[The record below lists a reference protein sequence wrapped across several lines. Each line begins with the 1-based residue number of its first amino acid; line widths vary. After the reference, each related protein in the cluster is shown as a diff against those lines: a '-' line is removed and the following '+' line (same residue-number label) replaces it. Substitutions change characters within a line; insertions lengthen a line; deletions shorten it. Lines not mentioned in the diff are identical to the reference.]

1 MPKSM
6 IELAYEFVGNQKDPV
21 SFQDIWAYVRSQD
34 DAAQD
39 AQIGRFYQL
48 LTLDGRF
55 VAVGGNKW
63 SLKARYSFKELY
75 DDARGVFKDV
85 ETLETTPVD
94 DEETFEEDEETDD
107 EEAEDEDVSD
117 HEEEAA

>member
-1 MPKSM
+1 MSKSM
-6 IELAYEFVGNQKDPV
+6 IELAHDFVASQEEAV
-21 SFQDIWAYVRSQD
+21 TFQAIWNYVRKQD
-34 DAAQD
+34 STTQD

-75 DDARGVFKDV
+75 DDARGVYREV
-85 ETLETTPVD
+85 EDLETATVDEEEVFED
-94 DEETFEEDEETDD
+94 DEEDGEDKDEDE
-107 EEAEDEDVSD
+107 SD

>member
-1 MPKSM
+1 M
-6 IELAYEFVGNQKDPV
+6 IELAHDFVASQEEAV
-21 SFQDIWAYVRSQD
+21 TFQAIWNFVRKQ
-34 DAAQD
+34 APETQD

-75 DDARGVFKDV
+75 DDARGVYREV
-85 ETLETTPVD
+85 EELETATV
-94 DEETFEEDEETDD
+94 DEEEVFEDEEEVDD
-107 EEAEDEDVSD
+107 KDEDESD

>member
-1 MPKSM
+1 MSKSM
-6 IELAYEFVGNQKDPV
+6 IELAHEFV
-21 SFQDIWAYVRSQD
+21 ASQD
-34 DAAQD
+34 EAVTFQAIWNFIRKQDPTTQD

-63 SLKARYSFKELY
+63 SLKSRYSFKELY
-75 DDARGVFKDV
+75 DDARGVYREV
-85 ETLETTPVD
+85 EDLEAVNV
-94 DEETFEEDEETDD
+94 DEEEVFEEDEEAEGQD
-107 EEAEDEDVSD
+107 EDESE